1 MYITSLSVVGF
12 GYLFASLNPDGGRR
26 QSVRDSVRHRPRQP
40 RRSCANVVEVE
51 TFVEIRR
58 LSRKE
63 LSRVIEIDRTENID
77 LIYVQ
82 RGTDLVERHGNWS
95 ASAWDPHGNGE
106 HSVEAQR
113 NALEHYVDAGGI
125 VLGALSDGRLV
136 GVGAVVPH
144 VRRAIAQLAFLHVSE
159 AFRASGIGSRLC
171 DDLELLARRAGDR
184 EIVVSATPS
193 QNTVRF
199 YSRRSYELTAEP
211 LPELWELEPEDVHMK
226 KML

>member
-1 MYITSLSVVGF
+1 
-12 GYLFASLNPDGGRR
+12 
-26 QSVRDSVRHRPRQP
+26 
-40 RRSCANVVEVE
+40 VVEVE
-51 TFVEIRR
+51 TPVEIRR
-58 LSRKE
+58 LARKE
-63 LSRVIEIDRTENID
+63 LSRVIEIDRTEYID

-95 ASAWDPHGNGE
+95 ASAWDPDGNGE

-113 NALEHYVDAGGI
+113 HALEHYVDAGGI

-159 AFRASGIGSRLC
+159 AFRAAGIGSRLC
-171 DDLELLARRAGDR
+171 DDLELMARRAGDC

-193 QNTVRF
+193 ENTVRF
-199 YSRRSYELTAEP
+199 YSRRSYELMAEP
-211 LPELWELEPEDVHMK
+211 LPELWEFEPEDVHMK